1 MLVMVLLGAVPA
13 GAHADA
19 DPASDVLLTQGAFF
33 PYAPAVPP
41 KLAFTL
47 NTVLGASARVGLP
60 LKVAIIGSRQD
71 LGGVPVFF
79 GRPQKY
85 AEFLDREISFNNR
98 QSVLVVMPAGF
109 GVVGAGPA
117 SALAHVPV
125 DAGHGS
131 AGLTRSAILAVVA
144 LARAKGHSISVPSIA
159 SGTTAPRNGPPAP
172 LLFGVPVVLLIVIGL
187 ARLRRRKPRDPRQPP
202 VVPPPA

>member
-13 GAHADA
+13 AAHADA

-33 PYAPAVPP
+33 PYEPAVPP

-85 AEFLDREISFNNR
+85 AEFMDREISFNNR

-109 GVVGAGPA
+109 GVVGAGPV
-117 SALAHVPV
+117 SALAHLPV
-125 DAGHGS
+125 DARHGS

-144 LARAKGHSISVPSIA
+144 LARARGHSIAVPA
-159 SGTTAPRNGPPAP
+159 LPLGDRCPA
-172 LLFGVPVVLLIVIGL
+172 
-187 ARLRRRKPRDPRQPP
+187 
-202 VVPPPA
+202 